1 MPSQLSANITMLS
14 EPVFSNISD
23 SSDDNEPLI
32 DKFLKKNHQK
42 LQSSS
47 SSDENEPL
55 IEIIIR
61 YSILYLEEFNYD
73 LKLIGLN
80 LLDHLMLNTSAAV
93 LNLNMR
99 SKLILTTYEK
109 NINDKNL
116 YLYMHRKKI

>member
-47 SSDENEPL
+47 SSD
-55 IEIIIR
+55 
-61 YSILYLEEFNYD
+61 
-73 LKLIGLN
+73 
-80 LLDHLMLNTSAAV
+80 
-93 LNLNMR
+93 
-99 SKLILTTYEK
+99 
-109 NINDKNL
+109 
-116 YLYMHRKKI
+116 